1 MLSPSLPKVVKKN
14 PNAKLKLK
22 AAKVFTKFYGN
33 YLNKKMN
40 QRNAEDLGACQFCQI
55 SNMILP
61 EVIF

>member
-1 MLSPSLPKVVKKN
+1 MFSPSLPKVVKKN

-40 QRNAEDLGACQFCQI
+40 QRNAEDLGACQF
-55 SNMILP
+55 
-61 EVIF
+61 